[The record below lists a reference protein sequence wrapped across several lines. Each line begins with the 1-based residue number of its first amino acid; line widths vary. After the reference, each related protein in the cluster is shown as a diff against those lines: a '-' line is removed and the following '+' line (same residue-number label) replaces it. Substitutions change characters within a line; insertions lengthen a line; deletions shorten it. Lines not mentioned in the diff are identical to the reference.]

1 MTGRKAS
8 CSNDADICPV
18 VVITFDPQHVNSYG
32 KTALTFIIFFDC
44 VVRWVGL
51 MSFHFM
57 NVVENSYPQSC
68 FNRLDMSG

>member
-32 KTALTFIIFFDC
+32 KTALTFI
-44 VVRWVGL
+44 GL